1 MVSQP
6 RAQHDSE
13 ESEHKVSDDV
23 PLIDILSLAEN
34 SIANLKN
41 ILDTFD
47 ARIYSEFREIA
58 DQISQTKTEIGQ
70 LNATEIR
77 QGRIPE
83 AGNELKA
90 IIDSTEDATH
100 KIMES
105 AETIM
110 TADPSDQA
118 NYYTIVNDNIMTI
131 FEACSFQD
139 LTGQRISR
147 VVDTLE
153 FIDKR
158 VSRFASKMNIQYE
171 GAQETEEHY
180 IDDEERQKA
189 QRKKDLMLHGPQDDQ
204 EAVSQN
210 EIDFMLKNK

>member
-6 RAQHDSE
+6 TAQHSTE
-13 ESEHKVSDDV
+13 ENLHKAADEV

-34 SIANLKN
+34 SIENLKN

-58 DQISQTKTEIGQ
+58 DQISLTRTEIGQ
-70 LNATEIR
+70 LNATEIK

-118 NYYTIVNDNIMTI
+118 NYYTIVNENIMTI

-139 LTGQRISR
+139 ITGQRISR

-158 VSRFASKMNIQYE
+158 VSRFASKMNVKYD
-171 GAQETEEHY
+171 ADQENEEHY

-189 QRKKDLMLHGPQDDQ
+189 QRKKDLLLHGPQDDQ
-204 EAVSQN
+204 TAVSQN
-210 EIDFMLKNK
+210 EIDFMLKNR

>member
-1 MVSQP
+1 MVAKPS
-6 RAQHDSE
+6 AQQT
-13 ESEHKVSDDV
+13 SDLKQEAVVIKEDI

-34 SIANLKN
+34 SIENLKS
-41 ILDTFD
+41 ILDSFD
-47 ARIYSEFREIA
+47 ARIYSEFRDIA
-58 DQISQTKTEIGQ
+58 DQISETRLEIGQ
-70 LNATEIR
+70 LNAAEIR

-83 AGNELKA
+83 AGNELRA

-118 NYYTIVNDNIMTI
+118 NYFNIVNENIMTI

-139 LTGQRISR
+139 ITGQRITR

-158 VSRFASKMNIQYE
+158 VSRFANKMKVP
-171 GAQETEEHY
+171 ASSSSEEHY
-180 IDDEERQKA
+180 IDEEERMKA
-189 QRKKDLMLHGPQDDQ
+189 ERKKDLLLNGPQDQ
-204 EAVSQN
+204 GAGVNQQ
-210 EIDFMLKNK
+210 EIDVMLKK